1 MGLRIPT
8 RLGGITRL
16 KRELL
21 TIGLYRFIIAPILAY
36 VLTAPLGFSK
46 LDKYE
51 LAVVSMTPPAV
62 MNIVIAEKYKWES
75 QRAALIIAVLTV
87 FYILAISPV
96 LIVLT
101 PKLR

>member
-1 MGLRIPT
+1 
-8 RLGGITRL
+8 
-16 KRELL
+16 
-21 TIGLYRFIIAPILAY
+21 
-36 VLTAPLGFSK
+36 
-46 LDKYE
+46 
-51 LAVVSMTPPAV
+51 MTPPAV

-75 QRAALIIAVLTV
+75 QSAALIIAVLTV